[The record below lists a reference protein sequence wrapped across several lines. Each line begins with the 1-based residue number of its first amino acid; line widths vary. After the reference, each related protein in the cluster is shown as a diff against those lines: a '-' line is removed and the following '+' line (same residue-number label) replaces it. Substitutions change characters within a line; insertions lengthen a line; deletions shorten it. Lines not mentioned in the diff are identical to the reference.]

1 MRFPNIVPPEVNFFF
16 AVDDVAA
23 DVDVVVVVVVVASV
37 VLSSIGSSDF
47 CA

>member
-1 MRFPNIVPPEVNFFF
+1 MRFPNIVPPVVNFF

-23 DVDVVVVVVVVASV
+23 DVDVVVVVASV
-37 VLSSIGSSDF
+37 VLSSIGPSDF

>member
-1 MRFPNIVPPEVNFFF
+1 MRFPNIVPPVVNFFF
-16 AVDDVAA
+16 AVDVAA

>member
-1 MRFPNIVPPEVNFFF
+1 MRFPNIVPPVVNFF

-23 DVDVVVVVVVVASV
+23 DVDVVVVVVVVTSV